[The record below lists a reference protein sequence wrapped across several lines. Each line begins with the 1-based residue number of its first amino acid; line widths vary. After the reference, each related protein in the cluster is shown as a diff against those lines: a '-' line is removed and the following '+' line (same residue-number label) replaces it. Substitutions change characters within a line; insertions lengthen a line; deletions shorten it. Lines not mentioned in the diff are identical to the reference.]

1 MFRATTKFSLNH
13 SARLT
18 GQASIVPS
26 SFKVPRVIA
35 RSQSS
40 SCDPCEYEQIMRM
53 GVYASPASPN
63 PAMSRAYGASRTKSG
78 VVQQAVSGAYR
89 SVKEPSH
96 FEDYD
101 RYELHHRPS
110 EKTQFS
116 YYSASYDPSAN
127 GGESGS
133 VV

>member
-1 MFRATTKFSLNH
+1 MLRATTKVSLKL
-13 SARLT
+13 SSRLV
-18 GQASIVPS
+18 GQALIVPS
-26 SFKVPRVIA
+26 SLKVPLVIA

-53 GVYASPASPN
+53 GVYASPASPS
-63 PAMSRAYGASRTKSG
+63 PVMSRAYGASRTKSG

-96 FEDYD
+96 FEDHD

-110 EKTQFS
+110 ENTQFS